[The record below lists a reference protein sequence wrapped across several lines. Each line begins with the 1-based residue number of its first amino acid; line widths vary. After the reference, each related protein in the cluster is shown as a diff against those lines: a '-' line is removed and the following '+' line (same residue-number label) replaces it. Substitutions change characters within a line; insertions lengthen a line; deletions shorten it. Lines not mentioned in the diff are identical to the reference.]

1 MEKVSYF
8 ECIARC
14 DAGGKLQMSAGMT
27 DAVIRGRQDYIYELD
42 GAARYREL
50 LSLGA
55 FCEEF
60 CRDREAMDAYM
71 LVVDNVM
78 IDKYLRLANGGR
90 RRLYMQAAEGLM
102 RLCCSADEVVWEICT
117 QVCDRWRDEL

>member
-14 DAGGKLQMSAGMT
+14 NADGMLQMRAAFA
-27 DAVIRGRQDYIYELD
+27 DAIIDARRYRLYELD

-50 LSLGA
+50 LSIGY
-55 FCEEF
+55 FCEQI

-71 LVVDNVM
+71 QVVDNVM
-78 IDKYLRLANGGR
+78 IDKRLRLARGGR

-102 RLCCSADEVVWEICT
+102 RLCCSPDEVVWESCT
-117 QVCDRWRDEL
+117 QMCDRWRDEL